1 MLVANGAGRTDVGSP
16 IGHLRCSRTKSLL
29 CGVRSEMS
37 AHSRRNVEVNWAEVR
52 SEVEDALQR
61 CGLFALPVRID
72 GTLKPLGAG
81 LNHENFLFRLNTDGR
96 LPHPDE
102 TIYVLRRLRRDS
114 ADAPYDELVE
124 RLRCEART
132 LQTLA
137 SPQLDFAAPQF
148 VCFVGGCKEAPHG
161 FIETA
166 LSGLPC
172 EHIVRD
178 QSKGEVLIELIAR
191 SAAAVHRLPVDGFCF
206 LTRHADNRDHLLTEL
221 DVVSTPFISEE
232 SDARACIEWIRGH
245 LPNRR
250 PSVFLHGDLLPQ
262 NLLWDFEKGRLSI
275 LDWEF
280 AQIGGSRLRSGDR
293 HAREPQT
300 LRTCEWANETCRC
313 LSSSWR
319 NRGYE
324 NRRDVP
330 RIDYGAA
337 LVRPSDPVRAG
348 GTASR
353 ASAGI
358 LPHSATGD
366 PWPGRRTDARKVSRA
381 KRMAVTPLRCILKR
395 EQ

>member
-16 IGHLRCSRTKSLL
+16 IGHLRCGRTKSLL

-191 SAAAVHRLPVDGFCF
+191 SAAAVHRLLVDGFCF

-280 AQIGGSRLRSGDR
+280 AQIGDPAYDLAIVTRGNRKLFG
-293 HAREPQT
+293 
-300 LRTCEWANETCRC
+300 LANGLTK
-313 LSSSWR
+313 
-319 NRGYE
+319 
-324 NRRDVP
+324 
-330 RIDYGAA
+330 
-337 LVRPSDPVRAG
+337 LVDAYRQAG
-348 GTASR
+348 GTEVTKTDVTCHELIMVLRWLGQAIQCEREGLHRGHPPEFYRTQLR
-353 ASAGI
+353 AI
-358 LPHSATGD
+358 L
-366 PWPGRRTDARKVSRA
+366 GRADGRT
-381 KRMAVTPLRCILKR
+381 R
-395 EQ
+395 EK